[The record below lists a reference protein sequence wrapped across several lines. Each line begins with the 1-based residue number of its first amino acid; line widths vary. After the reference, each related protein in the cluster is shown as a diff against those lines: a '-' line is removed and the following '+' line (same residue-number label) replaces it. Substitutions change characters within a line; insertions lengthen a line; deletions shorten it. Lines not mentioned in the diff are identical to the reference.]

1 MTGPFSLTGKV
12 AVVSGGARGIGA
24 ASAAMLAQRG
34 AYVAIV
40 DVLDTSE
47 AVAAV
52 TAQGRRGRGYAADL
66 RDEGAVTS
74 LFAHIVADFDGV
86 DVIHNNAGIS
96 RCSAAEE
103 TSLAQW
109 REVLEIDLDAVFL
122 FARAAGRIMIDQ
134 GRGGSII
141 ITASMSGMI
150 VNYPREQVAY
160 NAAKPA

>member
-24 ASAAMLAQRG
+24 AMLAQCG
-34 AYVAIV
+34 ADVAIV

-66 RDEGAVTS
+66 RDEEAVTS

-86 DVIHNNAGIS
+86 DIVHNNAGIS

-122 FARAAGRIMIDQ
+122 FARAAGRIYDRPGPWRLDHQ
-134 GRGGSII
+134 HRLDVGNDCQLS
-141 ITASMSGMI
+141 
-150 VNYPREQVAY
+150 PRTSRL
-160 NAAKPA
+160 

>member
-24 ASAAMLAQRG
+24 ASAAMLAQCG
-34 AYVAIV
+34 ADVAIV

-66 RDEGAVTS
+66 RDEEAVTS

-86 DVIHNNAGIS
+86 DVVHNNAGTNVRVPAVPAVRDTYLPLAWSTKSSGWTAWQHSWTRSNRSAPSPGSAVRS
-96 RCSAAEE
+96 R
-103 TSLAQW
+103 
-109 REVLEIDLDAVFL
+109 
-122 FARAAGRIMIDQ
+122 
-134 GRGGSII
+134 
-141 ITASMSGMI
+141 
-150 VNYPREQVAY
+150 
-160 NAAKPA
+160 